1 MLKDEKETMSS
12 RYPVGQITFPMKETL
27 SRKQRSFLDI
37 AVRMA
42 ESSEVSFRHGAVIV
56 RGGSV
61 LSVGVNKWKNVFP
74 LDIPCPEYNPNISIH
89 AEVDA
94 LSRCADPRGATIYI
108 ARVNKSGKERM
119 SRPCI
124 DCEKALIKAG
134 IKKVIYTL

>member
-1 MLKDEKETMSS
+1 MKEEMNP
-12 RYPVGQITFPMKETL
+12 RYPVGQITFPSKDSL

-42 ESSEVSFRHGAVIV
+42 ESSDVSTRHGAVVV

-61 LSVGVNKWKNVFP
+61 LAVGVNKWKNFYPPVSV
-74 LDIPCPEYNPNISIH
+74 INSEYNPNISIH

-94 LSRCADPRGATIYI
+94 LSRCSDARGATIYI
-108 ARVNKSGKERM
+108 ARVNKKGDERM

-124 DCEKALIKAG
+124 DCEKTLIEAG
-134 IKKVIYTL
+134 VKKVIYTV